1 MTETQALYRQKLDR
15 WRTYMQHYSLP
26 DWDHLPDMELYIDQV
41 VTLVCRYL
49 ELIPQDESN
58 PLVTASSINNYVR
71 LKVMPAPV
79 KKRYSRRHLAYVLMI
94 CTLKQSMALTEIP
107 KILPSELDE
116 EAVRVMYNAFTARV
130 SAATQTFITQVDA
143 VADQEL
149 AEGNKADRRAVLP
162 KKRRCPKRF
171 VCGYVKRRTTQKAK
185 ALAPQANRISDK

>member
-79 KKRYSRRHLAYVLMI
+79 KKRYS
-94 CTLKQSMALTEIP
+94 MALTEIP

-149 AEGNKADRRAVLP
+149 AEGNAQGCTDLVLHSAVNSVLYKLLTVKLTNLP
-162 KKRRCPKRF
+162 GLFPAEDD
-171 VCGYVKRRTTQKAK
+171 TH
-185 ALAPQANRISDK
+185 

>member
-130 SAATQTFITQVDA
+130 SAATQTFITRVDA

-149 AEGNKADRRAVLP
+149 AEGNAQGCTDLVLHSAVNSVLYKLLTVKLTNLP
-162 KKRRCPKRF
+162 GLFPAEDD
-171 VCGYVKRRTTQKAK
+171 TH
-185 ALAPQANRISDK
+185 

>member
-15 WRTYMQHYSLP
+15 WRAYMQRYSLP

-116 EAVRVMYNAFTARV
+116 EAVRAMYNAFTARV

-149 AEGNKADRRAVLP
+149 VEGNAQGCTDLVLHSAVNSVLYKLLTVKLTNLP
-162 KKRRCPKRF
+162 GLFPAED
-171 VCGYVKRRTTQKAK
+171 GTH
-185 ALAPQANRISDK
+185 